1 MALLP
6 IIIAPDARLKVVSKA
21 VERVDEGVRRLMDDM
36 LETMYAAPGIGL
48 SAIQVGVAR
57 RVIVIDLAD
66 KSKSPPLY
74 MANPELID
82 QSGEVRL
89 NQEGCLSLPDQFAD
103 VERPGK
109 IKVRFLDYYGEMRE
123 IEAEGA
129 LGVCIQHEM
138 DHLDGVL
145 FVDHLSALKRG
156 ILIRKLKKL
165 KRMQAAAPL

>member
-1 MALLP
+1 MAIMP
-6 IIIAPDARLKVVSKA
+6 IIIAPDARLKMISKP
-21 VERVDEGVRRLMDDM
+21 VERVDNGVRRLMDDM
-36 LETMYAAPGIGL
+36 VETMYAAPGIGL

-66 KSKSPPLY
+66 ESKTPPLF
-74 MANPELID
+74 MANPELSD

-103 VERPGK
+103 VERPEK

-123 IEAEGA
+123 IEADGMLA
-129 LGVCIQHEM
+129 VCIQHEM
-138 DHLDGVL
+138 DHLEGIL

-156 ILIRKLKKL
+156 IVIRKLQKL
-165 KRMQAAAPL
+165 KRLQATASL